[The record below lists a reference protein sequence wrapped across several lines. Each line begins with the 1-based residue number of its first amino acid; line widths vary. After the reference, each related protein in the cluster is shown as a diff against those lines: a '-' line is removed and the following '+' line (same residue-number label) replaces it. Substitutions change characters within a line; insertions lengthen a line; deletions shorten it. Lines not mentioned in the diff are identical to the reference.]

1 VEVGAE
7 YVGAEVF
14 GGRGF
19 GGVGIGGF
27 LILVVA
33 GYLHWWCRW
42 RPAMG
47 VRAAMVS
54 VAAAGML
61 LAQQVAAA
69 EVDSS
74 APKLSSMFTFATVV
88 QGLCVAVFVG
98 IIIMKLKAPKLNL
111 PPGPIALPIV
121 GNWLQVS

>member
-1 VEVGAE
+1 
-7 YVGAEVF
+7 
-14 GGRGF
+14 
-19 GGVGIGGF
+19 
-27 LILVVA
+27 
-33 GYLHWWCRW
+33 
-42 RPAMG
+42 MG

-54 VAAAGML
+54 VAGAGML
-61 LAQQVAAA
+61 SVHQVAAA

-74 APKLSSMFTFATVV
+74 APQLSSMFTLATVV

-121 GNWLQVS
+121 GNWLQVCRLARP